1 MRKLETLACGV
12 GLALAAMWA
21 APALAAQAAEKKA
34 DPPAAHEHQHDMSAE
49 EKAMME
55 AYMKAGMPGKQHENL
70 AKTAGMWDLSMK
82 SWMAPG
88 TPPEESKATAER
100 AMVLGGRVLTEK
112 VKGEAM
118 GQPFE
123 GHGMT
128 GYDNVTGKY
137 WSTWNDSMSTG
148 IMTSSGSCDEAT
160 NSCTF
165 TGSMVDPISGQTKN
179 LRMVSKW
186 NNPDQEVFEMW
197 EPTPDGKEFKAMEI
211 VYTRKK

>member
-1 MRKLETLACGV
+1 MRKFQSLACGA
-12 GLALAAMWA
+12 GLVLATAWVT
-21 APALAAQAAEKKA
+21 PALANQAAEKKA
-34 DPPAAHEHQHDMSAE
+34 EPPAAHQHDMSAE

-55 AYMKAGMPGKQHENL
+55 AYMKAGTPGKQHESL
-70 AKTAGMWDLSMK
+70 AKTAGKWDLSMK

-88 TPPEESKATAER
+88 APPTESKATAER

-112 VKGEAM
+112 VHGEAM

-148 IMTSSGSCDEAT
+148 IMTSTGTCDEAAR
-160 NSCTF
+160 SCSFMGT
-165 TGSMVDPISGQTKN
+165 MVDAISGQSKN

-186 NNPDQEVFEMW
+186 TNDDHEVFEMW